1 MCLLACVRESYT
13 STKHKFNSYL
23 SSCGSS
29 PKRRLRRVQRQG
41 VYLGDGKGSMA
52 RPWEVRQGRGNTSKG
67 GVKGDGTALG
77 TWVTVPWGPM
87 RL

>member
-1 MCLLACVRESYT
+1 M
-13 STKHKFNSYL
+13 
-23 SSCGSS
+23 
-29 PKRRLRRVQRQG
+29 
-41 VYLGDGKGSMA
+41 GDGKGSMA